1 MTTQAED
8 VVSTNNSLNTAK
20 WVVAIAILIA
30 ATVGNRYAPELL
42 PQLSTWVRI
51 VALVVLAVGALA
63 ITLTTAQGQ
72 SFIKLLKEAQVEARR
87 IVWPTKDETMQ
98 TTMIVC
104 AVVVVMSL
112 LLWGVDTLF
121 GWMISAVI
129 G

>member
-8 VVSTNNSLNTAK
+8 VTTNNSLNTVK

-42 PQLSTWVRI
+42 PQLSSWVRI

-63 ITLTTAQGQ
+63 LTLTTAQGQ

>member
-8 VVSTNNSLNTAK
+8 VTTNNSLNTVK

-42 PQLSTWVRI
+42 PQLSSWVRI
-51 VALVVLAVGALA
+51 VVLVVLAVGALA
-63 ITLTTAQGQ
+63 ITFTTTQGQ

-112 LLWGVDTLF
+112 LLWGIDTLF

>member
-42 PQLSTWVRI
+42 PQLSSWVRI